1 VTPTGRDEAAVIR
14 AAASTLGLALDDA
27 ALGRMLR
34 FSATLALWNRRL
46 RLTGDPDPVRVAEQ
60 HIADSLAVMAV
71 LPERGPVIDIG
82 SGQGFPGI
90 ILGCARPELE
100 LVLIESRRRRASFLR
115 EAARQIP
122 LPRVQV
128 LEARAES
135 VGEPLAGR
143 GRMIV
148 ARALRFDLLLELA
161 RPLLAPD
168 GRVVAMQM
176 ERGIPGA
183 RATAARSH
191 FRVCEERRYAL
202 PDGARRALLVLAA
215 EV

>member
-1 VTPTGRDEAAVIR
+1 VSLAGRDETAVIR
-14 AAASTLGLALDDA
+14 AAASDLGLTLDDTS
-27 ALGRMLR
+27 LERMLR
-34 FSATLALWNRRL
+34 FSATLEVWNRRL

-60 HIADSLAVMAV
+60 HIADSLAVVGV
-71 LPERGPVIDIG
+71 LTDAGPVVDIG

-90 ILGCARPELE
+90 ILGCVRPELE

-115 EAARQIP
+115 EAARHIP
-122 LPRVQV
+122 LPRVQI

-148 ARALRFDLLLELA
+148 GRALRLDLLLALA
-161 RPLLAPD
+161 SPLLAPD
-168 GRVVAMQM
+168 GRVIAMQT
-176 ERGIPGA
+176 ERGLADA
-183 RATAARSH
+183 RAVAARGGFHVS
-191 FRVCEERRYAL
+191 EERRYAL
-202 PDGARRALLVLAA
+202 PDGSRRALLVLAR

>member
-46 RLTGDPDPVRVAEQ
+46 RLTGDPDPSGWPSSTF
-60 HIADSLAVMAV
+60 ADSLAVTAV
-71 LPERGPVIDIG
+71 LPDSGPVIDIG

-90 ILGCARPELE
+90 ILGCVRPELE
-100 LVLIESRRRRASFLR
+100 LVLIESRRRRASF
-115 EAARQIP
+115 P
-122 LPRVQV
+122 PRGGAPDSASSRQV
-128 LEARAES
+128 LEARAEA
-135 VGEPLAGR
+135 VGQPLASR
-143 GRMIV
+143 GQMIV
-148 ARALRFDLLLELA
+148 ARALRLDLLLALA

-168 GRVVAMQM
+168 GRVIAMQM
-176 ERGIPGA
+176 ERGVPGA
-183 RATAARSH
+183 RAVAARSR

>member
-1 VTPTGRDEAAVIR
+1 MTPAGRDEAAAIR
-14 AAASTLGLALDDA
+14 AAASGLGLALNDA
-27 ALGRMLR
+27 SLERMLR

-46 RLTGDPDPVRVAEQ
+46 RLTGDPDPVRVAQQ
-60 HIADSLAVMAV
+60 HIADSLPVVGV
-71 LPERGPVIDIG
+71 LPDSGPIIDIG

-90 ILGCARPELE
+90 ILGCVRPELE

-143 GRMIV
+143 GRMVV
-148 ARALRFDLLLELA
+148 ARALRLDLLLALA

-168 GRVVAMQM
+168 GRAIAMQT
-176 ERGIPGA
+176 ERGLAGA
-183 RATAARSH
+183 RAIAARGR

-202 PDGARRALLVLAA
+202 PDGSRRALLVLAA

>member
-1 VTPTGRDEAAVIR
+1 
-14 AAASTLGLALDDA
+14 
-27 ALGRMLR
+27 
-34 FSATLALWNRRL
+34 
-46 RLTGDPDPVRVAEQ
+46 VAEH
-60 HIADSLAVMAV
+60 HIADSLAVVGV
-71 LPERGPVIDIG
+71 LPGAGPVIDIG

-90 ILGCARPELE
+90 ILGCMRPELE

-122 LPRVQV
+122 LPCARV

-135 VGEPLAGR
+135 VGESLGGQ

-148 ARALRFDLLLELA
+148 GRALRLDLLLSLGG
-161 RPLLAPD
+161 PLLARD
-168 GRVVAMQM
+168 GRVIAMQTD
-176 ERGIPGA
+176 RSLADA
-183 RATAARSH
+183 RAVATRSG

-202 PDGARRALLVLAA
+202 PDGSRRALLVLAR

>member
-1 VTPTGRDEAAVIR
+1 MIR
-14 AAASTLGLALDDA
+14 AAASTLGLSLDDA

-46 RLTGDPDPVRVAEQ
+46 RLTGDPDPIRVAEQ
-60 HIADSLAVMAV
+60 HIADSLAVTHV
-71 LPERGPVIDIG
+71 LPESGPVIDIG

-90 ILGCARPELE
+90 ILGCVRPELE
-100 LVLIESRRRRASFLR
+100 LFLIESRRRRASFLR
-115 EAARQIP
+115 EATRQIP
-122 LPRVQV
+122 LPRAQV

-135 VGEPLAGR
+135 VREPLAGR

-148 ARALRFDLLLELA
+148 ARALRLDLLLELA

-168 GRVVAMQM
+168 GQVIAMLL
-176 ERGIPGA
+176 ERGLPTA
-183 RATAARSH
+183 RAIAGRSR
-191 FRVCEERRYAL
+191 FRVREERRYAL
-202 PDGARRALLVLAA
+202 PDGARRALLVLTA

>member
-1 VTPTGRDEAAVIR
+1 MSPAGRDEAVVIR
-14 AAASTLGLALDDA
+14 AAASDLGLALDEA
-27 ALGRMLR
+27 SLERMLR

-46 RLTGDPDPVRVAEQ
+46 RLTGDPDPVHVAEQ
-60 HIADSLAVMAV
+60 HIADSLAVVGV
-71 LPERGPVIDIG
+71 LPDAGPVIDIG

-90 ILGCARPELE
+90 ILGCVRPELE

-135 VGEPLAGR
+135 VGEPFAGR

-148 ARALRFDLLLELA
+148 GRALRLDLLLSLGS
-161 RPLLAPD
+161 PLLAPD
-168 GRVVAMQM
+168 GRAIAMQT
-176 ERGIPGA
+176 ERGLANA
-183 RATAARSH
+183 RAVAARGG

-202 PDGARRALLVLAA
+202 PDGSRRALLVLAR